1 MFVYMDGRWVGG
13 WVSSFYRALGVRGKI
28 WVAAGGAE

>member
-13 WVSSFYRALGVRGKI
+13 WVSSFYRALGVRGNEH
-28 WVAAGGAE
+28 APQ